1 MHRYHT
7 SHRTPETGREAVS
20 VIPSYFL
27 GRPSRV
33 YVARYRRA
41 SATAVDERR

>member
-7 SHRTPETGREAVS
+7 PDRTSQADLGSTHI
-20 VIPSYFL
+20 IPSYFL

-33 YVARYRRA
+33 YVARFRRR
-41 SATAVDERR
+41 SAAMVTEQR

>member
-7 SHRTPETGREAVS
+7 PHRSAEADVES
-20 VIPSYFL
+20 TRIIPSYFL

-33 YVARYRRA
+33 YVARFRRR
-41 SATAVDERR
+41 SAAMVSQQR

>member
-7 SHRTPETGREAVS
+7 SHSTSEAGLES
-20 VIPSYFL
+20 ARIIPSYFL

-33 YVARYRRA
+33 YVARFRRR
-41 SATAVDERR
+41 SAAMVSEQR